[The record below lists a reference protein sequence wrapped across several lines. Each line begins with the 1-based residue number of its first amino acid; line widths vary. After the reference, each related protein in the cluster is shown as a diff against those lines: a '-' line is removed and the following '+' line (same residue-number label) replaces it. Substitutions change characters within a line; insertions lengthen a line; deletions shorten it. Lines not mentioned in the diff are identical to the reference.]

1 MARDI
6 VKIIYQVSQKVMSI
20 TDDEL
25 KELQETTD
33 AQKNYVN
40 PLKCAKQARLHALAE
55 HNQKVIDLIK
65 ALRDLLLTDKDL
77 SNSGAENFS
86 VTVDAVEGDE

>member
-6 VKIIYQVSQKVMSI
+6 VKVIYQISQKTMSI

-25 KELQETTD
+25 KEMQEMTD

-40 PLKCAKQARLHALAE
+40 PLKCAKQARLHAMGE

-65 ALRDLLLTDKDL
+65 QLRDLLLSDKDL
-77 SNSGAENFS
+77 PNG
-86 VTVDAVEGDE
+86 GGQ